1 MVKKKRNIVRFE
13 DVRDRIVT
21 IRGKKVI
28 LDFAVAELYGV
39 ETKEINRAVKNNP
52 RKFPDG
58 WVFELDKQE
67 LEDLRCKFFTANVA
81 DNQDDED
88 LQSKILTANL
98 PSAKSR
104 VMPKAFTERGIYMLA
119 TILTGD
125 QAIDTTITI
134 VDTFAK
140 LHELQRNIGAMT
152 QAPSEAEQKSLMK
165 KSGEIVED
173 IFGDALATS
182 ETETEIELNFA
193 VLKLKH
199 KIKRKK

>member
-81 DNQDDED
+81 DNQDDYTYYIM
-88 LQSKILTANL
+88 S
-98 PSAKSR
+98 
-104 VMPKAFTERGIYMLA
+104 
-119 TILTGD
+119 
-125 QAIDTTITI
+125 
-134 VDTFAK
+134 
-140 LHELQRNIGAMT
+140 
-152 QAPSEAEQKSLMK
+152 
-165 KSGEIVED
+165 
-173 IFGDALATS
+173 
-182 ETETEIELNFA
+182 
-193 VLKLKH
+193 
-199 KIKRKK
+199 

>member
-81 DNQDDED
+81 DE
-88 LQSKILTANL
+88 
-98 PSAKSR
+98 
-104 VMPKAFTERGIYMLA
+104 E
-119 TILTGD
+119 
-125 QAIDTTITI
+125 
-134 VDTFAK
+134 
-140 LHELQRNIGAMT
+140 EWRNCGRH
-152 QAPSEAEQKSLMK
+152 LW
-165 KSGEIVED
+165 
-173 IFGDALATS
+173 
-182 ETETEIELNFA
+182 
-193 VLKLKH
+193 
-199 KIKRKK
+199 